1 MQKLALEVKNLTVS
15 YGSKTILRNVTFAMP
30 AGISTSIVGPNGA
43 GKSTLLQACLDMIE
57 RDSGEVFIFNRLF
70 DPKEGL
76 LAYIPQK
83 EAIDWDFPVTVKDV
97 VLMGRSAGLGWLGR
111 PGKKDRELAHDSLEQ
126 VGMADFA
133 GRHIRALSGGQ
144 QQRVFI
150 ARALAQQARVL
161 VMDEPFAGVD
171 VNTENTILELMDQ
184 LCDEGKTVIMVNHDL
199 EILDRFDW
207 VIMLN
212 GTLIAVGPTGEIFNE
227 RNRQLTYGP
236 TLTEIARA
244 EEIIQKG
251 VAR

>member
-1 MQKLALEVKNLTVS
+1 MEKHALEVKNLTVS
-15 YGSKTILRNVTFAMP
+15 YGSKTILRNVTLAVP
-30 AGISTSIVGPNGA
+30 AGISASIIGPNGA

-57 RDSGEVFIFNRLF
+57 RDSGEIFVFGKPF
-70 DPKEGL
+70 DPKQGI

-83 EAIDWDFPVTVKDV
+83 EDIDWDFPVTVQDV
-97 VLMGRSAGLGWLGR
+97 VLMGRSAGLGWFSR
-111 PGKKDRELAHDSLEQ
+111 PGGKDRELVRESLGQ

-133 GRHIRALSGGQ
+133 ERHIRALSGGQ

-150 ARALAQQARVL
+150 ARALAQQASVL

-171 VNTENTILELMDQ
+171 ASTESTILNLMDQ
-184 LCDEGKTVIMVNHDL
+184 LCEQGKTVIMVNHDL
-199 EILDRFDW
+199 GILERFDW

-212 GTLIAVGPTGEIFNE
+212 GTLIAAGPTAETFNE
-227 RNRQLTYGP
+227 QNRQLTYGP

-244 EEIIQKG
+244 EQIIQKG

>member
-1 MQKLALEVKNLTVS
+1 MEKAALEVKNLTVS
-15 YGSKTILRNVTFAMP
+15 YGSKTILRNVTLAVP
-30 AGISTSIVGPNGA
+30 AGTSSSIIGPNGA
-43 GKSTLLQACLDMIE
+43 GKSTLLQAALDMIE
-57 RDSGEVFIFNRLF
+57 RDSGEVLLFGRQF

-83 EAIDWDFPVTVKDV
+83 EDIDWNFPVTVQDV

-111 PGKKDRELAHDSLEQ
+111 PGKKDREFVQESLEQ

-171 VNTENTILELMDQ
+171 ASTESTILNLMDQ
-184 LCDEGKTVIMVNHDL
+184 LCEQGKTVIMVNHDL
-199 EILDRFDW
+199 GILDRFDW

-212 GTLIAVGPTGEIFNE
+212 GTLIAAGPTEETFTE
-227 RNRQLTYGP
+227 QNRQLTYGP
-236 TLTEIARA
+236 TLTEIVRA
-244 EEIIQKG
+244 EQIIQKG

>member
-1 MQKLALEVKNLTVS
+1 MQELALEVKNLTVS
-15 YGSKTILRNVTFAMP
+15 YGSKTILRNVTLALP
-30 AGISTSIVGPNGA
+30 EGISTSIVGPNGA

-57 RDSGEVFIFNRLF
+57 RDSGEVFILGKLF
-70 DPKEGL
+70 DPREGL

-83 EAIDWDFPVTVKDV
+83 EAIDWDFPVTVQDV
-97 VLMGRSAGLGWLGR
+97 VIMGRSAGLGWLGR
-111 PGKKDRELAHDSLEQ
+111 PGKKDRALAHDSLEQ

-171 VNTENTILELMDQ
+171 ANTENTILELMDR

-212 GTLIAVGPTGEIFNE
+212 GTLIAAGPTGETFNE